1 MKKGQ
6 TTPDL
11 RLCIDFREL
20 NKRLPHD
27 PIIPEKLSELMLE
40 TGPHKYRS
48 SFDLPSAYLQI
59 KIRPE
64 DRHRTAFCFLG
75 KQYQFCTLPFGLK
88 IFGSTFIRV
97 MSRVMEKLDRKRIRN
112 YVDDFIITDKTFE
125 RHIESMESFFEAIR
139 QNGLELAFDKC
150 NIGKR
155 DIKFLGVMLQEEGF
169 AVKSDP
175 F

>member
-88 IFGSTFIRV
+88 ISGSTFIRV

-112 YVDDFIITDKTFE
+112 CVDDFIITDKTFE
-125 RHIESMESFFEAIR
+125 GHIESMESFFEAIR
-139 QNGLELAFDKC
+139 QNGLKLAFDKC